1 MIAMYR
7 LFDQDTNNEVRDP
20 SHSFKGWG
28 SEKTDFVSEPAATN
42 DFTGKAED
50 SADTTNKKL
59 TAPGPTRVAKPSFI
73 PQFLSGGKTKVT
85 PTSQL

>member
-1 MIAMYR
+1 MKSMYH
-7 LFDQDTNNEVRDP
+7 LFDQTNNEARDP

-28 SEKTDFVSEPAATN
+28 SESSDFISEPAATS

-50 SADTTNKKL
+50 SVDFTNKKL
-59 TAPGPTRVAKPSFI
+59 VTPGPTKAAKPAFI